1 MLRRQCPSLRSPCQI
16 GKTSKLEACQIIA
29 KHSLTTAKE
38 MITHINT
45 YYTLNP
51 RKYTINF
58 SPPRFH
64 CHGLRPRQHGNLV
77 THPNVVLDVIDHSQH
92 ISIQRQTSPC
102 QHITNHLVESCTC
115 AVCQRPWQCTQGV
128 TFTIVAQTPN
138 PSLNNSHVVYATDA

>member
-77 THPNVVLDVIDHSQH
+77 THPNVVLDVIDHSQ
-92 ISIQRQTSPC
+92 ISLFKGKPPLASISPTIWLNLVHVRYVNAHGNALKELPSQSSPKPQT
-102 QHITNHLVESCTC
+102 HL
-115 AVCQRPWQCTQGV
+115 
-128 TFTIVAQTPN
+128 
-138 PSLNNSHVVYATDA
+138 